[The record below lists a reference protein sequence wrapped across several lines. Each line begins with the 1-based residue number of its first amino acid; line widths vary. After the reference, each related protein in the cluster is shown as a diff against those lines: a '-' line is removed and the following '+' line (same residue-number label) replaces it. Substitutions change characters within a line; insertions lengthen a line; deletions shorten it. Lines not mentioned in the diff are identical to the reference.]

1 MPALL
6 TFWTSQFFVA
16 EVALYIGGC
25 LAASLACN
33 HQMSVAVVI
42 QLWHPECLQTLP
54 NVPWGGGIKITPG

>member
-42 QLWHPECLQTLP
+42 QLWHPECLQT
-54 NVPWGGGIKITPG
+54 